1 MTLYEKVI
9 EAFPELANNPNL
21 DRLGIILQNDSDG
34 TGDYIAKW
42 EYPQSLPETLTSYL
56 RGSN

>member
-1 MTLYEKVI
+1 MTLYKKVI
-9 EAFPELANNPNL
+9 EAFPELANNADL

-42 EYPQSLPETLTSYL
+42 DYSKPLTSELKTYL
-56 RGSN
+56 R